1 MRVTHKTSPRMT
13 RQHDDDEDRPGK
25 AEAGTTATSGAPGDR
40 IEELLASRQ
49 EFLQVFKRGAE
60 FTEELMRENQRLRY
74 RVAELETNSQPAR
87 NDDELVRELVD
98 KLARVENEKRELVA
112 RISGVERENQ
122 DFASRYVEI
131 EQENNNLLN
140 IYVASYQLHSTLD
153 YDEVLRAIT
162 EVVLN
167 FIGAEVFTILG
178 VDATTRAVRVLV
190 AEGIGL
196 NEAGALPV
204 PPAVKGVIDSG
215 MPYFVT
221 GEVGDYT
228 LDYNAPAVCVPLKIK
243 DQTIGVLSIYKFLQ
257 QKKRL
262 ASVDH
267 ELFTLLAGHA
277 ATALFAAK
285 LYTDSRR
292 KLSTIQGFIDLVTSS
307 AT

>member
-1 MRVTHKTSPRMT
+1 MT
-13 RQHDDDEDRPGK
+13 RKDDDGRDEAASGK
-25 AEAGTTATSGAPGDR
+25 SEPAGEPEDR

-74 RVAELETNSQPAR
+74 RAAELETHAKPTH
-87 NDDELVRELVD
+87 NDDRLVRELMD
-98 KLARVENEKRELVA
+98 KLARVENEKRELIA
-112 RISGVERENQ
+112 RISGVERENE
-122 DFASRYVEI
+122 DFASRYIEI

-153 YDEVLRAIT
+153 FDEVTRAIT

-167 FIGAEVFTILG
+167 FIGAEVFTVSMVESAAHGPSDL
-178 VDATTRAVRVLV
+178 RVLV
-190 AEGIGL
+190 AEGIDFE
-196 NEAGALPV
+196 EASRLPV
-204 PPAVKGVIDSG
+204 SPVV
-215 MPYFVT
+215 
-221 GEVGDYT
+221 GEVIESGVPHFVSELEGLAVDLT
-228 LDYNAPAVCVPLKIK
+228 APAICVPLKIK

-277 ATALFAAK
+277 ATAIFAAK
-285 LYTDSRR
+285 LYTDSKR
-292 KLSTIQGFIDLVTSS
+292 KLNTIQGFIDLVTSS
-307 AT
+307 STSG

>member
-1 MRVTHKTSPRMT
+1 MT
-13 RQHDDDEDRPGK
+13 RNDEDGPDE
-25 AEAGTTATSGAPGDR
+25 AEAGGGGSPVEPDDR

-60 FTEELMRENQRLRY
+60 FTEALMRENQRLRY
-74 RVAELETNSQPAR
+74 RVAELETRHGPTH
-87 NDDELVRELVD
+87 NDDDLVRELMD
-98 KLARVENEKRELVA
+98 KLTRVEHEKRELVA
-112 RISGVERENQ
+112 RISGVERENH

-167 FIGAEVFTILG
+167 FIGAEVFTVGTI
-178 VDATTRAVRVLV
+178 DAPGHADGLSILV
-190 AEGIGL
+190 AEGVGL
-196 NEAGALPV
+196 DEANEMPQSAI
-204 PPAVKGVIDSG
+204 VKDAIENG
-215 MPYFVT
+215 MPHFVS
-221 GEVGDYT
+221 GELEDVPVDFSV
-228 LDYNAPAVCVPLKIK
+228 PAVCVPLKIK

-307 AT
+307 TT